1 MNRVLMPLPEKAYAY
16 LESAVAALGPEG
28 GAIHYYDFVHA
39 CKHEDP
45 VVKVGAKVT
54 GKLDSLSRRFVVEYG
69 KVVRATGPNW
79 HQVVLD
85 IETE

>member
-45 VVKVGAKVT
+45 VVKVAAKVT
-54 GKLDSLSRRFVVEYG
+54 G
-69 KVVRATGPNW
+69 
-79 HQVVLD
+79 
-85 IETE
+85 